1 MFLKERASGDLID
14 IVETKDLTSLFHEN
28 VVGQYQAGQEEQD
41 PELFKK
47 SDLVFMSGE
56 ELPRCWTDP
65 NYRATK

>member
-41 PELFKK
+41 PEFFKK

>member
-14 IVETKDLTSLFHEN
+14 VVETKDLTSLFQES
-28 VVGQYQAGQEEQD
+28 VVGRIQAGQEEQD

-65 NYRATK
+65 NYRVKK